1 MSRKRVV
8 IAGLGDSG
16 VLTAI
21 KLARHADV
29 VGISAKPA
37 LVTGQELGLRIS
49 RPNDWARDNWISF
62 DRFRG
67 LDRVRTVHGTLTGV
81 DLAARIVFV
90 QRDDGS
96 PLTEPYDALIISTGV
111 TNGFWRRSTLQ
122 SADEIATDLQAA
134 HDRLAATESVIVVG
148 GGAAAVSS
156 AANLA
161 ITWPDK
167 RVDLYF
173 PGDRGLPRHHPRTWA
188 RIRQRLIEV
197 GVELHP
203 GHRALLPDG
212 FTGDEITNEPAEAS
226 RSGPQT
232 LIRAGGTLDHGA
244 SGRPRRGRPTGLAV
258 DFVVE
263 SDHVQLSEIVQ
274 RVQNDDCGRASATL
288 RDPRRCHR
296 RPQSDRATQ
305 REDDHPHSSIRTRR
319 PQRPPL
325 RRNGFVSD
333 TNPNS
338 SFQRG
343 RLSAGTPKRPAFT
356 ASRMHFVG
364 QFSNPTKALERALRP
379 VHAAVAHAFADRDHQ
394 LRGVTNRGA
403 GGGGAWRIAAR
414 SVMLRFFGRVTK
426 A

>member
-1 MSRKRVV
+1 MGRKRVV

-21 KLARHADV
+21 NLARHADV

-37 LVTGQELGLRIS
+37 LVSGQELGLRIS

-90 QRDDGS
+90 KRDDGS

-122 SADEIATDLQAA
+122 SADEIAVDLQAA

-161 ITWPDK
+161 ITWPGK

-173 PGDRGLPRHHPRTWA
+173 PGDRGLPQHHPRTWA

-212 FTGDEITNEPAEAS
+212 FTGDEITNEPVQWRTGQAPSSADAVLWGIGRVQPNTDWLPTELLDEHGFVRVTPELRVPDHPGVFAVGDVAATDPLRSSARNRADGLVAHNVRAEFE
-226 RSGPQT
+226 
-232 LIRAGGTLDHGA
+232 
-244 SGRPRRGRPTGLAV
+244 GRPLRSFRPPKRRWGSIIGIQADGLEVFAPNGRAFRFPAWSIDHVLMPWVVRRG
-258 DFVVE
+258 
-263 SDHVQLSEIVQ
+263 IY
-274 RVQNDDCGRASATL
+274 
-288 RDPRRCHR
+288 
-296 RPQSDRATQ
+296 
-305 REDDHPHSSIRTRR
+305 
-319 PQRPPL
+319 
-325 RRNGFVSD
+325 
-333 TNPNS
+333 
-338 SFQRG
+338 
-343 RLSAGTPKRPAFT
+343 
-356 ASRMHFVG
+356 
-364 QFSNPTKALERALRP
+364 
-379 VHAAVAHAFADRDHQ
+379 
-394 LRGVTNRGA
+394 RGVRDE
-403 GGGGAWRIAAR
+403 
-414 SVMLRFFGRVTK
+414 V
-426 A
+426 